1 MVPDNVGMRVWRY
14 DQKPKPQSGTSG
26 ARVQEL
32 CGYHLEEMRQT
43 MMLWALYMVFVTLIY
58 MSIGD
63 LFGAL
68 VFAIFPLF
76 LFWPVAL
83 VLEVAVTGIKEI
95 WK

>member
-1 MVPDNVGMRVWRY
+1 
-14 DQKPKPQSGTSG
+14 
-26 ARVQEL
+26 
-32 CGYHLEEMRQT
+32 
-43 MMLWALYMVFVTLIY
+43 MMLWALYVVFVTLIY
-58 MSIGD
+58 MSTGD

>member
-1 MVPDNVGMRVWRY
+1 
-14 DQKPKPQSGTSG
+14 
-26 ARVQEL
+26 
-32 CGYHLEEMRQT
+32 
-43 MMLWALYMVFVTLIY
+43 MVFVTLIY

-83 VLEVAVTGIKEI
+83 VLEVAVTCIKEI

>member
-1 MVPDNVGMRVWRY
+1 MVPDNVGMRVWPY
-14 DQKPKPQSGTSG
+14 DQKPKPQSGTSS

-32 CGYHLEEMRQT
+32 CGYHLEEMRPT
-43 MMLWALYMVFVTLIY
+43 MMLWALYVVFVTLIY

-76 LFWPVAL
+76 LFWPVAF
-83 VLEVAVTGIKEI
+83 VLEVAVTGIRKI